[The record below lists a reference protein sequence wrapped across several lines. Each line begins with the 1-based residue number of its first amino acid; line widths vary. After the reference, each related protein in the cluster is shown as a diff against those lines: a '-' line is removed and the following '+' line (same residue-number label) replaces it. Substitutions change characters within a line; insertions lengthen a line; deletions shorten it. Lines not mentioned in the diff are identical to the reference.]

1 MKVLHIISGLAD
13 GGAEAILFQLC
24 STDTG
29 NQHSVISLGGRGKY
43 SELLERAG
51 VGVEHLGMSGSR
63 ISLANTR
70 ALYRAIRNYRPDVV
84 QTWMYHADL
93 LGAVIARAAWRAPV
107 CWGVHNSALVPG
119 QSKRATILI
128 SKINAILSYALPTKI
143 IYCAEKARN
152 VHEELGYSRRRAR
165 VIYNGY
171 DLNHFKPNNTWRS
184 KFRAEFGFK
193 PDDFVIGM
201 VARFDPMKD
210 HKNFCSAVQQVIE
223 SGIDVKVVMVGSG
236 VTQENHE
243 LARILTS
250 SNLNGR
256 VSLLGPRSD
265 INVLMCAFDVCIL
278 SSVKEA
284 FPNVIAEAMACGTP
298 CISTNVGDAAVI
310 VGDTGWVVAAGDPS
324 ALREAIIASKR
335 EFFNPEAWHMRQRAA
350 RQRIEQKFSLEKMVS
365 AYNLAWREA
374 MATAPV

>member
-1 MKVLHIISGLAD
+1 MKILHIISGLAD

-24 STDTG
+24 RTDSG

-43 SELLERAG
+43 SELLENEG
-51 VGVEHLGMSGSR
+51 IGVEHLGMSGSR
-63 ISLANTR
+63 ISLANIR
-70 ALYRAIRNYRPDVV
+70 ALYDAVRNYRPDVV

-93 LGAVIARAAWRAPV
+93 LGGVIARAAGRAPV

-128 SKINAILSYALPTKI
+128 SKLNAILSHVLPAKV

-171 DLNHFKPNNTWRS
+171 DLNRFKPNNIQRS
-184 KFRAEFGFK
+184 ELRTQFGFK

-223 SGIDVKVVMVGSG
+223 SGIDVKVVMAGSG
-236 VTQENHE
+236 ITQENDE
-243 LARILTS
+243 LARTLTS
-250 SNLNGR
+250 SNLSGR
-256 VSLLGPRSD
+256 VSLLGPRPD
-265 INVLMCAFDVCIL
+265 VNALMCAFDVCVL
-278 SSVKEA
+278 SSIKEA
-284 FPNVIAEAMACGTP
+284 FPNVLAEAMACGTP
-298 CISTNVGDAAVI
+298 CISTNVGDAAAI
-310 VGDTGWVVAAGDPS
+310 VGDTGWVIAAEDPS

-335 EFFNPEAWHMRQRAA
+335 ESSNRHAWRMRQQAA
-350 RQRIEQKFSLEKMVS
+350 RLQIEQRFSLEKMVD
-365 AYNLAWREA
+365 AYSSAWREA
-374 MATAPV
+374 IGATPD